1 MGLLDS
7 NIRKVIDKKDGFST
21 LYQAQ
26 SNGILATS
34 SSANI
39 DCSNYN
45 TLVLRVEFSENSGSI
60 EVAKKVGNNTILYPT
75 TEVVILD
82 KQERNVDGKQIDLP
96 VGVTYLVVDVSDAK
110 NVGVGKWGTSGVLN
124 CQYLLTN
131 SEDGSLKLLRNNQN
145 KFITV
150 SDFKTKQTIE
160 VPHKNTLIIL
170 ANAQGANNTLT
181 ATDAYTNKKIPIF
194 CLDLNAYISTYTSL
208 PSKFYTFIIDIRN
221 CNKVE
226 FQASGTG
233 VISGKYKITEDIFDA
248 SSDCINFAY
257 YIHQT
262 SAIGNG
268 NKITV
273 PSGAKYA
280 IANATIH
287 SGTARIP
294 FTAWKDSIIG
304 DSSISSSLDNNGV
317 VIENMEK
324 NSSNYYS
331 AGTYHILFDLTNIS
345 AISCAI
351 ESVTDASVSW
361 SFYYSEI
368 APQFRNVLYPDNNNN
383 TDVIESAGFK
393 KLFGSNSVDVYM
405 WNNSATRLCAVRN
418 NLWVWCSDTAIY
430 ISENGISGEKTPI
443 TLNSTNFPNILPN
456 SKVAKVIIVPWTRN
470 AVSSYS
476 GRGSRINVITSRG
489 QVYHNF
495 PSRSESG
502 DGNPVDGDLYRFDES
517 VLWELPERWTPVKT
531 QTGNDATLIATG
543 KYKYFPC
550 LPDQSYEMHPAIS
563 TDNGY
568 GNGGFPSTITKQNN
582 VGEDVTF
589 GRFWNPDNTIAQCN
603 SMDYMGGFA
612 PHPKLTLIGTYRNNL
627 YDSGTRI
634 CVFITNDGG
643 RQWFCRYEFG
653 ASGALV
659 NASGETLAPS
669 GEGNWR
675 GNVVFDGATVSSGKF
690 TVKSRKSVIPSA
702 SNKEPSDKFAYSSAI
717 AVSSISCD
725 GTQTL
730 VTTSTNHGIKN
741 GEVVVFAKSDESVT
755 DWDWIDN
762 SGATVQ
768 SAGNGVIFL
777 AKYVNDTSFYLMVC
791 VHNPYNNIACRHIHS
806 VDRCKNGYTI
816 STGERY
822 PQGGWIYLLECK
834 EGDSFD
840 KKMPWDNLNFVRL
853 NSTSTSVYRSLG
865 CIVNNDGSMIVGIDD
880 SMINSG
886 SIALPEGR
894 TGSIPKASQGVYK
907 GSVELIDSLSSWDNI
922 LETSDVTYML
932 KKIENVF
939 IYMGQTGK
947 IAISFDG
954 GMTWVESNLPLEKID
969 SYFYHYGGV
978 SQERF
983 IVCDNVLIIPKQ

>member
-7 NIRKVIDKKDGFST
+7 NIMRVIDKKDGFST

-26 SNGILATS
+26 SSGIAATTT
-34 SSANI
+34 SANI
-39 DCSNYN
+39 DCANYN

-60 EVAKKVGNNTILYPT
+60 QVAKKVGNNTILYPT
-75 TEVVILD
+75 TEVVILGS
-82 KQERNVDGKQIDLP
+82 QERNVDGQVIDLP
-96 VGVTYLVVDVSDAK
+96 VGVTYIVVDVSDAK

-131 SEDGSLKLLRNNQN
+131 SEDGGLKLLRNNQN
-145 KFITV
+145 KYIPA
-150 SDFKTKQTIE
+150 DFKTKQTIE
-160 VPHKNTLIIL
+160 TPHENTLIIF
-170 ANAQGANNTLT
+170 ANAQGANNTFT
-181 ATDAYTNKKIPIF
+181 ATDAYTNKNIPIF
-194 CLDLNAYISTYTSL
+194 CLDLNAYISPYTSL
-208 PSKFYTFIIDIRN
+208 PSKFYTLIVDIRN
-221 CNKVE
+221 CHKVE
-226 FQASGTG
+226 FQASGAGNIGGT
-233 VISGKYKITEDIFDA
+233 YKITKDVFDA
-248 SSDCINFAY
+248 PSDCVNFAY

-268 NKITV
+268 RKITV

-280 IANATIH
+280 IANVTIH

-294 FTAWKDSIIG
+294 FTAWEDSIIG
-304 DSSISSSLDNNGV
+304 DSSISSSLDDKGV

-324 NSSNYYS
+324 NINNNYS
-331 AGTYHILFDLTNIS
+331 AGLYHILFDLTNIS

-351 ESVTDASVSW
+351 ESVTDASVSL

-368 APQFRNVLYPDNNNN
+368 ESQFKSLLFPEDNNII
-383 TDVIESAGFK
+383 VSAGFK
-393 KLFGSNSVDVYM
+393 KLFDSDSADVYM
-405 WNNSATRLCAVRN
+405 WNNTSIRLCAVRN

-430 ISENGISGEKTPI
+430 ISNNGINGEKTAVA
-443 TLNSTNFPNILPN
+443 LNSTNFPNLLSN

-470 AVSSYS
+470 ATSSYS
-476 GRGSRINVITSRG
+476 GWDSRINVITTRG

-517 VLWELPERWTPVKT
+517 VLWELPERWSPVKT
-531 QTGNDATLIATG
+531 QSGDDATLIATG

-563 TDNGY
+563 QDNGY
-568 GNGGFPSTITKQNN
+568 GNGGFPATITKQNN
-582 VGEDVTF
+582 AAENITF

-612 PHPKLTLIGTYRNNL
+612 PHPKLTLIGTYRSNS

-634 CVFITNDGG
+634 CVFLTNDGG

-659 NASGETLAPS
+659 NASGETLSVS

-675 GNVVFDGATVSSGKF
+675 GNVVFNGADVSSGKF
-690 TVKSRKSVIPSA
+690 TVKSRKSVVPSSA
-702 SNKEPSDKFAYSSAI
+702 DKEPINKFSYSSAI

-725 GTQTL
+725 GSKTL
-730 VTTSTNHGIKN
+730 VTTSANHGIKN
-741 GEVVVFAKSDESVT
+741 GEVVVFAKADET
-755 DWDWIDN
+755 TTAWDWIDN
-762 SGATVQ
+762 SDATDQ

-777 AKYVNDTSFYLMVC
+777 AKLVNDTSFYLMVC
-791 VHNPYNNIACRHIHS
+791 VNNPYNNIPCRHIHS

-822 PQGGWIYLLECK
+822 PQGGWIYFLECR
-834 EGDSFD
+834 EGDTYD
-840 KKMPWDNLNFVRL
+840 RKMPWDILNFIRL
-853 NSTSTSVYRSLG
+853 NSTATSVYRSLG
-865 CIVNNDGSMIVGIDD
+865 CIINDDGTMIVGIDD

-894 TGSIPKASQGVYK
+894 TGSIQKASQGVYK

-922 LETSDVTYML
+922 LETSDVAYML
-932 KKIENVF
+932 KKVENIF

-954 GMTWVESNLPLEKID
+954 GTTWIESNLPLEKIE
-969 SYFYHYGGV
+969 SNFYHYGGV

>member
-7 NIRKVIDKKDGFST
+7 NIMRVIDKKDGFST
-21 LYQAQ
+21 LYEAQ
-26 SNGILATS
+26 SAGTSATLAS
-34 SSANI
+34 SNI

-45 TLVLRVEFSENSGSI
+45 TLVLRIEFTENSGSI
-60 EVAKKVGNNTILYPT
+60 QVAKKVGNNTIAYPY
-75 TEVVILD
+75 TEVVILGS
-82 KQERNVDGKQIDLP
+82 QERNVDGQEIDLP
-96 VGVTYLVVDVSDAK
+96 VGVTYIVVDVSDAK
-110 NVGVGKWGTSGVLN
+110 NVGVGKWGTSGILK
-124 CQYLLTN
+124 CQYLLAN
-131 SEDGSLKLLRNNQN
+131 SEDGMLKLLRNNLD
-145 KFITV
+145 KFIPA
-150 SDFKTKQTIE
+150 DFKTKQTIAS
-160 VPHKNTLIIL
+160 PHKNTLIIS
-170 ANAQGANNTLT
+170 ANAPGADNIFT
-181 ATDAYTNKKIPIF
+181 ASDAYSHKSIPIY
-194 CLDLNAYISTYTSL
+194 CLELNAYIDFYTKL
-208 PSKFYTFIIDIRN
+208 PSGWYTLIVDIHDN
-221 CNKVE
+221 LTVE
-226 FQASGTG
+226 FQASG
-233 VISGKYKITEDIFDA
+233 SGTIVGRYKLSDDIFNIP
-248 SSDCINFAY
+248 SECVNYAY
-257 YIHQT
+257 HIHQT
-262 SAIGNG
+262 TAVGNG
-268 NKITV
+268 RKVVIPN
-273 PSGAKYA
+273 GAKYA
-280 IANATIH
+280 IANITVH
-287 SGTARIP
+287 SGTVRIP
-294 FTAWKDSIIG
+294 FTAWKNSIIG
-304 DSSISSSLDNNGV
+304 DCSISESLNDKGV
-317 VIENMEK
+317 VIETLSK

-331 AGTYHILFDLTNIS
+331 IGTHHVLFDLTNI
-345 AISCAI
+345 AAVSCAI
-351 ESVTDASVSW
+351 EAVTDTSVSW

-418 NLWVWCSDTAIY
+418 NLWVWCSETAIY
-430 ISENGISGEKTPI
+430 ISENGISGEKTAI
-443 TLNSTNFPNILPN
+443 VLNSTNFPNILSN
-456 SKVAKVIIVPWTRN
+456 SKVAKVVIVPWARN
-470 AVSSYS
+470 VAGSYN
-476 GRGSRINVITSRG
+476 GWDSRINVITSRG

-517 VLWELPERWTPVKT
+517 VLWELPERWSPVKT
-531 QTGNDATLIATG
+531 QSGSDAELIATG
-543 KYKYFPC
+543 KYRYFPC
-550 LPDQSYEMHPAIS
+550 LPNQSYEMHPAIS

-568 GNGGFPSTITKQNN
+568 GNGGFPATITKRNN
-582 VGEDVTF
+582 GGVDVTF

-612 PHPKLTLIGTYRNNL
+612 PHPKLTLIGTYRSNT

-653 ASGALV
+653 ANGALV
-659 NASGETLAPS
+659 DANGATLASS
-669 GEGNWR
+669 GEGTWR
-675 GNVVFDGATVSSGKF
+675 GNVVFNGATVSSGKF

-717 AVSSISCD
+717 AISSISCD

-762 SGATVQ
+762 SGATAQ

-822 PQGGWIYLLECK
+822 PQGGWIYFLECK
-834 EGDSFD
+834 EGDTFD
-840 KKMPWDNLNFVRL
+840 KKMPWDILNFIRL

-865 CIVNNDGSMIVGIDD
+865 CIVNDDGSMIVGIDD

-922 LETSDVTYML
+922 LETSDVAYML
-932 KKIENVF
+932 KKVENIF

-947 IAISFDG
+947 LAISFDG
-954 GMTWVESNLPLEKID
+954 GTTWIESNLPLEKIE
-969 SYFYHYGGV
+969 SNFYHYGGI